1 MSGKRTRRGWLAA
14 VLGGLLGLTGLGL
27 AARLVLFSGPYQ
39 VPAPIGE
46 HRFVDLHVHTAGI
59 GAGDSGC
66 LVSKEMENSY
76 KFGIYLKA
84 FGVTREEVAERG
96 DALLLERIAQLVAA
110 STNVSAAVVLALD
123 GVVDETGEL
132 DRTRT
137 EILVPDAFVARE
149 TAKYTNLLFGAS
161 IHPYR
166 RDALERLDWA
176 AAHGAVLV
184 KWIPSIMLIDPA
196 DERLIPF
203 YERLKFHGLP
213 LLTHTGEER
222 SFTFARDELADP
234 ERLRLPLRL
243 GVTVIAA
250 HVASN
255 GETGGEPNL
264 ERLARL
270 MPEYPRLYADISSL
284 TQANRRGDLRQVL
297 ERPEFAG
304 RLAYGSD
311 FPLINTALVSP
322 WYYPLNL
329 TREAMA
335 RLAAIEN
342 PWDRDVALKQAL
354 GLPAEVFERS
364 GQLVSARRAL
374 IATPIDLPPPAENK
388 NASRGE

>member
-1 MSGKRTRRGWLAA
+1 MSGRRTRGRWLAA
-14 VLGGLLGLTGLGL
+14 AIGGLLLLATMGLV
-27 AARLVLFSGPYQ
+27 ARLMLFSGPYQ
-39 VPAPIGE
+39 TPASIGE
-46 HRFVDLHVHTAGI
+46 RRFVDLHVHTAGI

-66 LVSKEMENSY
+66 FVSKEMENSY

-84 FGVTREEVAERG
+84 FGVTRDEVAQRG

-137 EILVPDAFVARE
+137 EILVPDTFVARE
-149 TAKYTNLLFGAS
+149 TAKHTNLLFGAS

-196 DERLIPF
+196 EERLIPF
-203 YERLKFHGLP
+203 YERLKAHGLP

-255 GETGGEPNL
+255 GETDGEPNL

-270 MPEYPRLYADISSL
+270 MPEYPQLYADISSL
-284 TQANRRGDLRQVL
+284 TQANRRGDLREVL

-329 TREAMA
+329 TRDAMA
-335 RLAAIEN
+335 RLAAIDN

-354 GLPAEVFERS
+354 GLPVEIFELSGRLVPVRKTSIAEPVDRP
-364 GQLVSARRAL
+364 R
-374 IATPIDLPPPAENK
+374 PAENK
-388 NASRGE
+388 NGSRDE